1 MSDAD
6 HIFLLTSSSIFI
18 QVSHIYQSP
27 YTARFYNPLELGKD
41 GIIST
46 LRNVDWRRT
55 TYSEFRNTL
64 EDFPR

>member
-1 MSDAD
+1 M
-6 HIFLLTSSSIFI
+6 
-18 QVSHIYQSP
+18 
-27 YTARFYNPLELGKD
+27 ELGKD

-46 LRNVDWRRT
+46 LRNVDGKRT